1 MGAYND
7 GDKFV
12 IIAVPNTIHL
22 DLSKRTDTNMKHE
35 IDYIIKDNEYL
46 AVHKITKTKIS

>member
-1 MGAYND
+1 MGAYDD

-22 DLSKRTDTNMKHE
+22 DLPKRIDTNMKHE

>member
-22 DLSKRTDTNMKHE
+22 DLLKKIDTNMKDE
-35 IDYIIKDNEYL
+35 IYYIIKDNEYL
-46 AVHKITKTKIS
+46 VVHKITKNKIS